1 MSSGRVTEDSA
12 VREWT
17 PGRAVDV
24 AGTLAPLRRGRFDP
38 TYQLSVDGSLWRT
51 MLTPIGAAT
60 QRISVRASEG
70 VVVGESWGDGA
81 QWAADRLPA
90 SLGAD
95 DDVSGFDASLHPLVA
110 RQWHRHSAG
119 LRTPAVGLV
128 LEMLVAAVLEQRV
141 TGNEARRSWRW
152 LLTRHGDGAPGP
164 APEGMRV
171 FPSVEAC
178 RRSPSWEWHRA
189 GVEQARS
196 ATIMA
201 LMTVA
206 SRMAECV
213 TMSGEAARARMQLV
227 PGVGVWTAAEAAQR
241 ALGDADAV
249 SYGDFHVAHN
259 VVYALTGEIDGTDE
273 RLAELLAPSVGHR
286 GRVVRLVELSRIR
299 RPARGPR
306 YAPIDFRQS

>member
-1 MSSGRVTEDSA
+1 MAGVSGSV
-12 VREWT
+12 VREWA

-24 AGTLAPLRRGRFDP
+24 TGTLGPLRRGRFDP
-38 TYQLSVDGSLWRT
+38 TYQLTVDGSLWRT
-51 MLTPIGAAT
+51 MRTPTGPAT
-60 QRISVRASEG
+60 QRISVRAGEG
-70 VVVGESWGDGA
+70 VVVGESWGSGA
-81 QWAADRLPA
+81 HWAADRLPA

-110 RQWHRHSAG
+110 RQWHQHSG

-152 LLTRHGDGAPGP
+152 LLNRYGDSAPGP

-171 FPSVEAC
+171 FPAVEVC
-178 RRSPSWEWHRA
+178 RAIPSWEWHRA
-189 GVEQARS
+189 GVEQTRS
-196 ATIMA
+196 ATVMR
-201 LMTVA
+201 LLRVA
-206 SRMAECV
+206 PRLEECV
-213 TMSGEAARARMQLV
+213 TMTGAAARARMQLV
-227 PGVGVWTAAEAAQR
+227 PGVGIWTAAEAAQR

-249 SYGDFHVAHN
+249 SYGDFHVAN
-259 VVYALTGEIDGTDE
+259 DVVYALTGEVDGTDE
-273 RLAELLAPSVGHR
+273 RLAELLEPWADHR
-286 GRVVRLVELSRIR
+286 GRVVRLVELSGTR